1 VGEIMFTLLAIGL
14 VVLLIFLAR
23 RMNEQDRPI
32 YTEDEQTDR
41 TWRLV
46 LHVRQDLKLVTFLL
60 GGVIVML
67 GVIADRI

>member
-1 VGEIMFTLLAIGL
+1 MFTLLAIGF

>member
-1 VGEIMFTLLAIGL
+1 MFTLLAIGL
-14 VVLLIFLAR
+14 VVLLIFLAK

-32 YTEDEQTDR
+32 YIEDEQTDR

-46 LHVRQDLKLVTFLL
+46 LHIRQDLKLITFFL

-67 GVIADRI
+67 GVLADSI

>member
-1 VGEIMFTLLAIGL
+1 MFTLLAIGL
-14 VVLLIFLAR
+14 VVLLIFLAK

-46 LHVRQDLKLVTFLL
+46 LHIRQDLKLITFFL

-67 GVIADRI
+67 GVLADRI

>member
-1 VGEIMFTLLAIGL
+1 MLTLLAIGL
-14 VVLLIFLAR
+14 VVLLIFLAK

-46 LHVRQDLKLVTFLL
+46 LHIRQDLKLITFFL

-67 GVIADRI
+67 GVLADRI

>member
-1 VGEIMFTLLAIGL
+1 MFTLLAIGL

>member
-1 VGEIMFTLLAIGL
+1 MLTLLAIGL
-14 VVLLIFLAR
+14 VVVLIFLAK

-46 LHVRQDLKLVTFLL
+46 LHVRQDIKLITFLL
-60 GGVIVML
+60 GGAIVLL
-67 GVIADRI
+67 GIIADKV